1 MNRKIV
7 VDINKPVKG
16 QPLVW
21 ENDGVVITR
30 DIHALLPELKVMKEQ
45 IALLEEKLRE
55 YIEELAKCKALAE
68 QNAKDIRID
77 RGLED
82 E

>member
-30 DIHALLPELKVMKEQ
+30 DIHSLLPELKVMKEQ
-45 IALLEEKLRE
+45 IALLQEKLKV
-55 YIEELAKCKALAE
+55 L
-68 QNAKDIRID
+68 
-77 RGLED
+77 LENTQD
-82 E
+82 LNQK